1 MGYIK
6 HHAIVVTSWDDKTIE
21 KAWNMAKRI
30 GCQVSEILGPHS
42 NGYCSFLIP
51 PDGSKEGWDRS
62 YEGDEARAIFKA
74 WTNAQRYDDG
84 SSSLEW
90 VEVSYGSDD
99 GKAEI
104 TDHAWHTNEHR
115 EAL

>member
-6 HHAIVVTSWDDKTIE
+6 HHVIVVTSWDEKLIE
-21 KAWNMAKRI
+21 EAWWKANEC
-30 GCQVSEILGPHS
+30 GCKPSKIVGPYA
-42 NGYCSFLIP
+42 NGYGSFLIP
-51 PDGSKEGWDRS
+51 PDGSKENWDRS
-62 YEGDEARAIFKA
+62 DEGDAARNAFKT
-74 WTNAQRYDDG
+74 WVNTQRYDDG

-104 TDHAWHTNEHR
+104 TDHAWSNNTV
-115 EAL
+115 